1 MSGPGDRS
9 HGIAARF
16 EPIVEGNR
24 GGCGSDSSSNRSR
37 RSAGQR
43 VLSLVFRGYRKLI
56 APVLGALGAQ
66 CRFQPSCSH
75 YAEEA
80 ILRYGWNGVGMTIAR
95 LLRCHPGHP
104 GGIDPVP

>member
-1 MSGPGDRS
+1 
-9 HGIAARF
+9 
-16 EPIVEGNR
+16 
-24 GGCGSDSSSNRSR
+24 
-37 RSAGQR
+37 